1 MIVNISNYGKTDEG
15 NFVEYLVSDLSLKQ
29 KKFLK
34 ENLDV
39 EIVCDDDIFKI
50 TMYFDD
56 ELYPFGSDVA
66 KIRIDDFIA
75 REQIEMFAFLSGF
88 LEDME

>member
-1 MIVNISNYGKTDEG
+1 MIVNILNYGKADDK
-15 NFVEYLVSDLSLKQ
+15 NFVEYLVSDLSSKQ

-34 ENLDV
+34 ENLDE
-39 EIVCDDDIFKI
+39 EIVCDEDIFKL

-56 ELYPFGSDVA
+56 ELYPFGSGTA

-75 REQIEMFAFLSGF
+75 REQIEMFAFLSSF

>member
-1 MIVNISNYGKTDEG
+1 MIVNISNYGKIEDK

-34 ENLDV
+34 ENLNE
-39 EIVCDDDIFKI
+39 EIVCDENIFKL

-56 ELYPFGSDVA
+56 EMYPFGSDAA

-75 REQIEMFAFLSGF
+75 REQIEMFAFLSSF